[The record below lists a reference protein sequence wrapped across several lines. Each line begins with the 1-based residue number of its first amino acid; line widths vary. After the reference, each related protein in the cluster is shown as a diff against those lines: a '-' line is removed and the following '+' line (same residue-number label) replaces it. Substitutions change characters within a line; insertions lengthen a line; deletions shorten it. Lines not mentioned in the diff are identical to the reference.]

1 MSSPSIRGMYRTLDE
16 QEHNREQLYC
26 LSNRLTRREELLIDL
41 RVADEAIEMAQ
52 RYPEQ
57 LSAEFL
63 AEQQK
68 RRDEILAEL
77 KQMDEE
83 VAK

>member
-1 MSSPSIRGMYRTLDE
+1 MNTIISMNHSLFHPD
-16 QEHNREQLYC
+16 NRFVPVQK
-26 LSNRLTRREELLIDL
+26 LTRREELLIDL

-68 RRDEILAEL
+68 RREEILAEL